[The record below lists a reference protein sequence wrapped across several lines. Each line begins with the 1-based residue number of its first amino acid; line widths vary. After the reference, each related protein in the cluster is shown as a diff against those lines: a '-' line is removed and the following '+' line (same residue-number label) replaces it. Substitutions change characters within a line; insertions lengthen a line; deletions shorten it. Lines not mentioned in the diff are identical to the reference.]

1 MAGTTPEELVQ
12 NTRRCWN
19 LHRRY
24 CIQNFDAGSTP
35 AVSQSLKTKE
45 GHVDVRMSRGGR
57 RRRSLD
63 LPADDLQTDRHSLG
77 THLNVVKNAVA
88 AGCVAFRRRGYLPP
102 TVRQVH
108 LRPRLH
114 GRHSHGSSVRR
125 ARSLLDHPN
134 RLDHA
139 CLACQMQDPG
149 TGGSTMG
156 SCKLRRVEAHREKA
170 SISTLVV
177 ISSFIMG
184 SV

>member
-1 MAGTTPEELVQ
+1 
-12 NTRRCWN
+12 
-19 LHRRY
+19 
-24 CIQNFDAGSTP
+24 
-35 AVSQSLKTKE
+35 
-45 GHVDVRMSRGGR
+45 MSRGGR

-77 THLNVVKNAVA
+77 TQLNVVKNVVV
-88 AGCVAFRRRGYLPP
+88 AGCVAFHHRGYLPP

-125 ARSLLDHPN
+125 ARSLLDHPD

-149 TGGSTMG
+149 PGGSAIGT
-156 SCKLRRVEAHREKA
+156 CELCRVEAHREKA

-177 ISSFIMG
+177 VSSFIVG
-184 SV
+184 PV